1 MTAASSAVQPWAVQ
15 PRPGPP
21 ARQFTANP
29 SDHSPGARGPVQN
42 FSYRLS
48 HAIMTN
54 RAFSILVIALIT
66 AFFGWGCRNVELR
79 TIFSDLLPADHPFV
93 ETFKDHPNFGNPL
106 TVTIMVKR
114 TDGDIYNIETL
125 QKVWN
130 LTREVDL
137 APAVDHDQ
145 VISISTEKVRY
156 AEATPTGIDTQPVMG
171 DTIPSTQADLD
182 EFKRRVDMAPLAR
195 RFYISED
202 GTATLITATFI
213 ERLLDYGET
222 FEYLQKVVEA
232 ARDDRH
238 EIHMAGMPAL
248 TGWVYRYQQQMLG
261 IFAITGFALL
271 LCLILY
277 MRNFAGVVTPLVTS
291 LIAALWGFGFVGW
304 LGLAIEPLIMV
315 VPLLLV
321 ARSFSHSVQFTERY
335 YEIYL
340 HVGDKRK
347 AAEIAL
353 SVMMAPSMLGIF
365 TDAAGLLLIALA
377 PIPAMERFAIFCG
390 WWAAMLVP
398 ANVFL
403 SPLILSFLPAPRNVR
418 KITGMDGDHGFHAG
432 LKSFLGRIS
441 AITYGRTARITTVAF
456 VIITGV
462 STYEFLQMKVG
473 NPVEGSNIL
482 WEDGEFNTAVAA
494 INRNFPGVNTLEIVL
509 EAKNPINPN
518 RVARQAETIA
528 TMARLQYALEHMDNP
543 PRATLSFADY
553 LPEANR
559 LFAGGNPKWAPLD
572 PTDAAT
578 GAAVGAVMFG
588 TSPKAFLHVADFE
601 QQNATVSL
609 WYRDNKQETV
619 DIALEQ
625 ARQAVALVG
634 ADHPEFTVRLAT
646 GTIALQQSINDTV
659 AQYEYVILAALNVII
674 LVGCAVAYRSIVAGF
689 FLLIPVNLAN
699 LYLGAVMVQLGIGLD
714 VNTLPIASIG
724 IGVGIDYG
732 IYLLSRI
739 CEEYQATKRYDSAIR
754 AAVTTTGKAI
764 LFTASIV
771 AVGILPWYFLS
782 DLKFLADMGLL
793 LVMVMTINMVLAIV
807 VVPLLVWLVKPHF
820 VTRDDLLVGESI
832 DLSQYTEGRNL
843 DQPAFAK

>member
-1 MTAASSAVQPWAVQ
+1 M
-15 PRPGPP
+15 
-21 ARQFTANP
+21 
-29 SDHSPGARGPVQN
+29 QN

-48 HAIMTN
+48 RAIMTN
-54 RAFSILVIALIT
+54 RTLSILIIALIT

-79 TIFSDLLPADHPFV
+79 TIFSDLLPADHPYV

-114 TDGDIYNIETL
+114 TDGDIYNTETL
-125 QKVWN
+125 QKVWD

-156 AEATPTGIDTQPVMG
+156 AEATPVGIDAQPVMG
-171 DTIPSTQADLD
+171 DAIPSTQAALD
-182 EFKRRVDMAPLAR
+182 EFKRKVDMAPLAR

-202 GTATLITATFI
+202 GSATLITATFI

-232 ARDDRH
+232 ARDDKH

-261 IFAITGFALL
+261 IFAITGAALL
-271 LCLILY
+271 LCLVLY
-277 MRNFAGVVTPLVTS
+277 MRNVAGVLSPIITSAVTAV
-291 LIAALWGFGFVGW
+291 WGFGFVGW

-321 ARSFSHSVQFTERY
+321 ARSFSHCVQFTERY

-340 HVGDKRK
+340 HVGDRRK

-353 SVMMAPSMLGIF
+353 SVMMAPSVLGIF
-365 TDAAGLLLIALA
+365 TDVAGLLLIALA

-390 WWAAMLVP
+390 WWAAMIVP

-403 SPLILSFLPAPRNVR
+403 SPLVLSLLPPPRNVR
-418 KITGMDGDHGFHAG
+418 KITGADGDDGFHAAI
-432 LKSFLGRIS
+432 KRFLGHVS
-441 AITYGRTARITTVAF
+441 KLSCGRLAKVTTVVFA
-456 VIITGV
+456 IISV
-462 STYEFLQMKVG
+462 YSIYEFSQMKVG

-482 WEDGEFNTAVAA
+482 WEDGEFNSAVAA
-494 INRNFPGVNTLEIVL
+494 INRSFPGVNTLEIVL
-509 EAKNPINPN
+509 EAKNPVNPN

-528 TMARLQYALEHMDNP
+528 TMAQIQYALEHMESP
-543 PRATLSFADY
+543 PRATLSFSDY

-572 PTDAAT
+572 PTNEAT
-578 GAAVGAVMFG
+578 SAAVGAVMFG
-588 TSPKAFLHVADFE
+588 TSPKAFLHVTDFE

-609 WYRDNKQETV
+609 WYTDNKQETV
-619 DIALEQ
+619 DRALDQ
-625 ARQAVALVG
+625 ARQAVEMVG
-634 ADHPEFTVRLAT
+634 ADHGEFTIRLAT

-659 AQYEYVILAALNVII
+659 AHYETIILAALNVVI
-674 LVGCAVAYRSIVAGF
+674 LIGCALAYRSIAAGF

-699 LYLGAVMVQLGIGLD
+699 VYLGAAMTQMGIGLD
-714 VNTLPIASIG
+714 VNTLPIAAIG

-739 CEEYQATKRYDSAIR
+739 CEEYQATKRYDTAIR
-754 AAVTTTGKAI
+754 AAVMTTGKAI
-764 LFTASIV
+764 MFTATIV
-771 AVGILPWYFLS
+771 AAGLIPWTFMS
-782 DLKFLADMGLL
+782 DLKFLADMGTLL
-793 LVMVMTINMVLAIV
+793 LMVMTINMILAIV
-807 VVPLLVWLVKPHF
+807 VVPLLVWLFKPHF
-820 VTRDDLLVGESI
+820 VTRNDLLVGESV
-832 DLSQYTEGRNL
+832 DLSQFAESRNL
-843 DQPAFAK
+843 DLPKVGPVAAQ